1 MLHPTGLPD
10 HVAQLRR
17 TLVMGVLNV
26 TPDSFSDGGL
36 FHGADEAIAHG
47 LLMVQQ
53 GADIVDVGGESTRP
67 GAARISLDE
76 ELSRVMPVVT
86 ALVAQGVCV
95 SIDTMRHEVAQAATA
110 AGAVIVN
117 DISGGRADD
126 QMNHFMA
133 GLTIPYV
140 MMHWRGPSDV
150 MANLTDYD
158 DVALDVASEIKAQV
172 DAAVDAGVSRDRI
185 VVDPGIGFAKTPDQ
199 NWPLLREL
207 DAIESLDLPV
217 LWGVSRKRFL
227 GELLQADG
235 QLRDLAGREDATT
248 ALTTYLALAGAWCV
262 RVHNVRASRD
272 AVDVVLRLIDE

>member
-150 MANLTDYD
+150 MANLTDYG